1 MKDTRAIGILLI
13 LFIAT
18 LCPAEGA
25 QLVTID
31 SKDYTSL
38 DTATEGYFYVK
49 LDDSPSNVVLNFDI
63 KFEALSF
70 FDPNNYNMDHIAKYA
85 DFYYCCTNDNSNDDS
100 TLKNYNYI
108 KISASISNIEIFV
121 DTVTAI
127 LNYSFMISKQ
137 NYKYLIVKYILQKTA
152 ESAQAKVSKK
162 DLGKIETKTS
172 TSTTSITT
180 RVATSF
186 LNGVLPVWAFALIV
200 VVGVIL
206 IVVSII
212 ICCCCC
218 ACCAGCCRRRKTV
231 VNVGYVDPQPLVV

>member
-70 FDPNNYNMDHIAKYA
+70 FDPNNKNMDHIAKYA
-85 DFYYCCTNDNSNDDS
+85 DFYYCRTNDNLNDDS

-108 KISASISNIEIFV
+108 KISDFISNHAISDE
-121 DTVTAI
+121 TAT
-127 LNYSFMISKQ
+127 LYYSFMISKQ

>member
-13 LFIAT
+13 LFIST

-63 KFEALSF
+63 KFEVLSF
-70 FDPNNYNMDHIAKYA
+70 FDPNNIVFAHNTKYA
-85 DFYYCCTNDNSNDDS
+85 DFYYCLTNDNSNDDS

-108 KISASISNIEIFV
+108 KISDYSISNIEIV
-121 DTVTAI
+121 DETAT

-152 ESAQAKVSKK
+152 ESAQAKISKK

>member
-25 QLVTID
+25 QFVTID

-38 DTATEGYFYVK
+38 DTATEGYFYVI
-49 LDDSPSNVVLNFDI
+49 LDDSPSNFVLNFDI
-63 KFEALSF
+63 KFEVLSF
-70 FDPNNYNMDHIAKYA
+70 FDPKNIVIDHNTKYA
-85 DFYYCCTNDNSNDDS
+85 DFYYCLTNDNSNDDS

-108 KISASISNIEIFV
+108 KISDSISNLKIF
-121 DTVTAI
+121 DETAT

-152 ESAQAKVSKK
+152 ESAQAKISKK

-186 LNGVLPVWAFALIV
+186 LNGVLPVWAFALII

>member
-25 QLVTID
+25 QFVTID

-38 DTATEGYFYVK
+38 DTATEGYFYVI
-49 LDDSPSNVVLNFDI
+49 LDDSPSNFVLNFDI
-63 KFEALSF
+63 KFEVLSF
-70 FDPNNYNMDHIAKYA
+70 FDPKNIVIDHNTKYA
-85 DFYYCCTNDNSNDDS
+85 DLYYCLTNDNSNDDS

-108 KISASISNIEIFV
+108 KISDYSISNLEIV
-121 DTVTAI
+121 DETAT

-152 ESAQAKVSKK
+152 ESAQAKISKK

-186 LNGVLPVWAFALIV
+186 LNGVLPVWAFALII

>member
-70 FDPNNYNMDHIAKYA
+70 VDPKNKNFDDIAKYA
-85 DFYYCCTNDNSNDDS
+85 DFYYCRTNDNSNDDS

-108 KISASISNIEIFV
+108 KISDYSISNLEIV
-121 DTVTAI
+121 DETAI

-137 NYKYLIVKYILQKTA
+137 KNFPDFQSELFNPHEIKNIIWTFL
-152 ESAQAKVSKK
+152 
-162 DLGKIETKTS
+162 KITDEE
-172 TSTTSITT
+172 
-180 RVATSF
+180 F
-186 LNGVLPVWAFALIV
+186 FEN
-200 VVGVIL
+200 
-206 IVVSII
+206 II
-212 ICCCCC
+212 
-218 ACCAGCCRRRKTV
+218 
-231 VNVGYVDPQPLVV
+231 

>member
-1 MKDTRAIGILLI
+1 
-13 LFIAT
+13 
-18 LCPAEGA
+18 
-25 QLVTID
+25 
-31 SKDYTSL
+31 
-38 DTATEGYFYVK
+38 
-49 LDDSPSNVVLNFDI
+49 
-63 KFEALSF
+63 
-70 FDPNNYNMDHIAKYA
+70 MDHIAKYA
-85 DFYYCCTNDNSNDDS
+85 DFDYCRTNDNSNDDS

-108 KISASISNIEIFV
+108 KISDYSISNLEIV
-121 DTVTAI
+121 DETAI

-152 ESAQAKVSKK
+152 ESAQAKISKK

-186 LNGVLPVWAFALIV
+186 LNGVLPVWAFALII

>member
-25 QLVTID
+25 QFVTID

-38 DTATEGYFYVK
+38 DTATEGYFYVI
-49 LDDSPSNVVLNFDI
+49 LDDSPSNFVLNFDI
-63 KFEALSF
+63 KFEVLSF
-70 FDPNNYNMDHIAKYA
+70 FDPKNIVIDHNTKYA
-85 DFYYCCTNDNSNDDS
+85 DFYYCLTNDNSNDDS

-108 KISASISNIEIFV
+108 KISASISNLKIF
-121 DTVTAI
+121 DETAT

-137 NYKYLIVKYILQKTA
+137 NYRYLIVKYILQKTA
-152 ESAQAKVSKK
+152 KSAQAKVSKK

-186 LNGVLPVWAFALIV
+186 LNGVLPVWAFALII

-218 ACCAGCCRRRKTV
+218 ACCAGCCRKRKTV

>member
-38 DTATEGYFYVK
+38 DTATEGYFYVI
-49 LDDSPSNVVLNFDI
+49 LDDSPSNFVLNFDI
-63 KFEALSF
+63 EFEVLSF
-70 FDPNNYNMDHIAKYA
+70 FDPNNIVIDHNTKYA
-85 DFYYCCTNDNSNDDS
+85 DFYYCLTNDNSNDDS

-108 KISASISNIEIFV
+108 KISDYSISNLKIF
-121 DTVTAI
+121 DETAI

>member
-25 QLVTID
+25 QFVTID

-38 DTATEGYFYVK
+38 DTATEGYFYVI
-49 LDDSPSNVVLNFDI
+49 LDDSPSNFVLNFDI
-63 KFEALSF
+63 KFEVLSF
-70 FDPNNYNMDHIAKYA
+70 FDPKNIVIAHNTKYA
-85 DFYYCCTNDNSNDDS
+85 DFYYCLTNDNSNDDS

-108 KISASISNIEIFV
+108 KISDYSISNLEIV
-121 DTVTAI
+121 DETAI

-186 LNGVLPVWAFALIV
+186 LNGVLPVWAFALII

-218 ACCAGCCRRRKTV
+218 ACCAGCCRKRKTV

>member
-38 DTATEGYFYVK
+38 DTATEGYFYVI
-49 LDDSPSNVVLNFDI
+49 LDDSPSNFVLNFDI
-63 KFEALSF
+63 KFEVLSF
-70 FDPNNYNMDHIAKYA
+70 FDPKNIVIDHNTKYA
-85 DFYYCCTNDNSNDDS
+85 DFYYCLTNDNSNDDS

-108 KISASISNIEIFV
+108 KISDSISNLKIF
-121 DTVTAI
+121 DETAT

-152 ESAQAKVSKK
+152 ELAQAKISKK

-186 LNGVLPVWAFALIV
+186 LNGVLPVWAFALII

-218 ACCAGCCRRRKTV
+218 ACCAGCCRKRKTV

>member
-25 QLVTID
+25 QFVTID

-38 DTATEGYFYVK
+38 DTATEGYFYVI
-49 LDDSPSNVVLNFDI
+49 LDDSPSNLVLNFDI
-63 KFEALSF
+63 KFEVLSF
-70 FDPNNYNMDHIAKYA
+70 FDPNNIVIDHNTKYA
-85 DFYYCCTNDNSNDDS
+85 DFYYCLTNDNSNDDS

-108 KISASISNIEIFV
+108 KISASISNLEIL
-121 DTVTAI
+121 DETTT

-152 ESAQAKVSKK
+152 ESAQAKISKK

-186 LNGVLPVWAFALIV
+186 LNGVLPVWAFALII

-218 ACCAGCCRRRKTV
+218 ACCAGCCRKRKTV

>member
-63 KFEALSF
+63 KFEVLAF
-70 FDPNNYNMDHIAKYA
+70 FDPKNIVIDHNTKYA
-85 DFYYCCTNDNSNDDS
+85 DFYYCLTNDNSNDDS

-108 KISASISNIEIFV
+108 KISASISNLKIF
-121 DTVTAI
+121 DETAT
-127 LNYSFMISKQ
+127 LNYSFMILKQ

-186 LNGVLPVWAFALIV
+186 LNGVLPVWAFALII

>member
-18 LCPAEGA
+18 LFPAEGA
-25 QLVTID
+25 QFVTID

-38 DTATEGYFYVK
+38 DTATEGYFYVI
-49 LDDSPSNVVLNFDI
+49 LDDSPSNFVLNFDI
-63 KFEALSF
+63 KFEVLSF
-70 FDPNNYNMDHIAKYA
+70 FDPKNIVIDHNTKYA
-85 DFYYCCTNDNSNDDS
+85 DFYYCLTNDNSNDDS

-108 KISASISNIEIFV
+108 KISASISNLKIF
-121 DTVTAI
+121 DETAT

-186 LNGVLPVWAFALIV
+186 LNGVL
-200 VVGVIL
+200 
-206 IVVSII
+206 
-212 ICCCCC
+212 ICMVFCSYYCGWGHSHCCFNYYLLLLLCLL
-218 ACCAGCCRRRKTV
+218 RRV
-231 VNVGYVDPQPLVV
+231 LPQKKNCG

>member
-1 MKDTRAIGILLI
+1 M
-13 LFIAT
+13 
-18 LCPAEGA
+18 
-25 QLVTID
+25 
-31 SKDYTSL
+31 
-38 DTATEGYFYVK
+38 
-49 LDDSPSNVVLNFDI
+49 NFDI

-70 FDPNNYNMDHIAKYA
+70 FDPKNYNIDHIAKYA
-85 DFYYCCTNDNSNDDS
+85 DFYYCRTNDNSNDDS

-108 KISASISNIEIFV
+108 KISDYSISNLEIV
-121 DTVTAI
+121 DETAI

-186 LNGVLPVWAFALIV
+186 LNGVLPVWAFALII

-212 ICCCCC
+212 ICCCC
-218 ACCAGCCRRRKTV
+218 ACCAGCCRKRKTV

>member
-70 FDPNNYNMDHIAKYA
+70 VDPKNKNMDDIAKYA
-85 DFYYCCTNDNSNDDS
+85 DFYYCRTNDNSNDDS

-108 KISASISNIEIFV
+108 KIDET
-121 DTVTAI
+121 DAI

>member
-1 MKDTRAIGILLI
+1 M
-13 LFIAT
+13 
-18 LCPAEGA
+18 
-25 QLVTID
+25 
-31 SKDYTSL
+31 
-38 DTATEGYFYVK
+38 
-49 LDDSPSNVVLNFDI
+49 DDSPSNVVLNFDI

-70 FDPNNYNMDHIAKYA
+70 FDPKNKNIDHIAKYA
-85 DFYYCCTNDNSNDDS
+85 DFYYCRTNDNLNDDS

-108 KISASISNIEIFV
+108 KISDSISNHAISDE
-121 DTVTAI
+121 TAT

-180 RVATSF
+180 RVATS
-186 LNGVLPVWAFALIV
+186 VLPVWAFALII

-231 VNVGYVDPQPLVV
+231 EDMLIPNPLWFNY

>member
-63 KFEALSF
+63 KFEALSL
-70 FDPNNYNMDHIAKYA
+70 FDPKNINTDDIAKYA
-85 DFYYCCTNDNSNDDS
+85 DFYYCRTNDNSNDDS

-108 KISASISNIEIFV
+108 KISDYSISNLEIV
-121 DTVTAI
+121 DETAI

>member
-25 QLVTID
+25 QFVTID

-38 DTATEGYFYVK
+38 DTATEGYFYVI
-49 LDDSPSNVVLNFDI
+49 LDDSPSNFVLNFDI
-63 KFEALSF
+63 KFEVLSF
-70 FDPNNYNMDHIAKYA
+70 FDPKNIVIDHNTKYA
-85 DFYYCCTNDNSNDDS
+85 DFYYCLTNDNSNDDS

-108 KISASISNIEIFV
+108 KISASISNLKIF
-121 DTVTAI
+121 DETAT

-152 ESAQAKVSKK
+152 ESAQAKISKK

-186 LNGVLPVWAFALIV
+186 LNGVLPVWAFALII

-218 ACCAGCCRRRKTV
+218 ACCAGCCRKRKTV

>member
-70 FDPNNYNMDHIAKYA
+70 VDPKNKNFDDIAKYA
-85 DFYYCCTNDNSNDDS
+85 DFYYCRTNDNSNDDS

-108 KISASISNIEIFV
+108 KISDYSISNLEIV
-121 DTVTAI
+121 DETAI

>member
-25 QLVTID
+25 QFVTID

-38 DTATEGYFYVK
+38 DTATEGYFYVI
-49 LDDSPSNVVLNFDI
+49 LDDSPSNFVLNFDI
-63 KFEALSF
+63 KFEVLSF
-70 FDPNNYNMDHIAKYA
+70 FDPKNIVIDHNTKYA
-85 DFYYCCTNDNSNDDS
+85 DFYYCLTNDNSNDDS

-108 KISASISNIEIFV
+108 KISASISNLEIL
-121 DTVTAI
+121 DETTT

-152 ESAQAKVSKK
+152 ESAQAKISKK

-186 LNGVLPVWAFALIV
+186 LNGVLPVWAFALII

-218 ACCAGCCRRRKTV
+218 ACCAGCCRKRKTV

>member
-38 DTATEGYFYVK
+38 DTATEGYFYVI
-49 LDDSPSNVVLNFDI
+49 LDDSPSNFVLNFDI
-63 KFEALSF
+63 KFEVLSF
-70 FDPNNYNMDHIAKYA
+70 FDPKNIVIDHNTKYA
-85 DFYYCCTNDNSNDDS
+85 DFYYCLTNDNSNDDS

-108 KISASISNIEIFV
+108 KISASISNLKIF
-121 DTVTAI
+121 DETAT
-127 LNYSFMISKQ
+127 LNYSFMILKQ

-152 ESAQAKVSKK
+152 ESAQAKISKK

-186 LNGVLPVWAFALIV
+186 LNGVLPVWAFALII

>member
-25 QLVTID
+25 QFVTID

-38 DTATEGYFYVK
+38 DTATEGYFYVI
-49 LDDSPSNVVLNFDI
+49 LDDSPSNFVLNFDI
-63 KFEALSF
+63 KFEVLSF
-70 FDPNNYNMDHIAKYA
+70 FDPKNIVIDHNTKYA
-85 DFYYCCTNDNSNDDS
+85 DFYYCRTNDNSNDDS

-108 KISASISNIEIFV
+108 KISDSISNLKIF
-121 DTVTAI
+121 DETAT

-186 LNGVLPVWAFALIV
+186 LNGVLPVWAFALII

-218 ACCAGCCRRRKTV
+218 ACCAGCCRKRKTV

>member
-38 DTATEGYFYVK
+38 DTATEGYFYVI
-49 LDDSPSNVVLNFDI
+49 LDDSPSNFVLNFDI
-63 KFEALSF
+63 KFEVLSF
-70 FDPNNYNMDHIAKYA
+70 FDPKNIVIDHNTKYA
-85 DFYYCCTNDNSNDDS
+85 DFYYCLTNDNSNDDS

-108 KISASISNIEIFV
+108 KISASISNLKIF
-121 DTVTAI
+121 DETAT

-186 LNGVLPVWAFALIV
+186 LNGVLPVWAFALII